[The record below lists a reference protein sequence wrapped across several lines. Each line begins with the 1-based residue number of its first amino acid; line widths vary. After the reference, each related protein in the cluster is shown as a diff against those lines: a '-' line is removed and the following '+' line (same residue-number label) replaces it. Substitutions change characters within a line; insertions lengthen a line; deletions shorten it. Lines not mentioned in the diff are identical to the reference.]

1 MAATATIS
9 SEMPTYFAV
18 CITSGSWSANPT
30 SQSRLAIA
38 ISEYFTAGIA
48 VYFRK
53 NFNMTPLRRAPV
65 PQHSTDYRSA
75 IVAYRIAKWQIG

>member
-48 VYFRK
+48 VYFR
-53 NFNMTPLRRAPV
+53 
-65 PQHSTDYRSA
+65 
-75 IVAYRIAKWQIG
+75 